1 MTTMKHSSDELKELQ
16 ALLLD
21 DKITLTKLR
30 ITEWYNHYNGNVY
43 VSFSG
48 GKDSS
53 VLMDIARDLFP
64 DIKGVFV
71 DTGLEFPEV
80 KDHVKSFDNIVIIRP
95 EKSFLQVIQ
104 DEGWVYPS
112 KEVALDVY
120 YRRKGSQW
128 AINTFHGLDNKGN
141 YSPYEKRKMKWA
153 WLIDSPIKISPYCC
167 DIMKKKPAHKY
178 TKQTGEMPILAT
190 MACESRLRHNAWIRN
205 GCNAFDAKFPSS
217 KPMSFWTEQDVLEYI
232 VTRHVKIPSVY
243 GDIVK
248 NKHGKYV
255 TTGEGRTGCV
265 FCPIGCHLEKGD
277 RRRFV
282 RLSKT
287 HPVLYRYCMD
297 KLGMKQLL
305 DTIQEH
311 TGCEKLYV

>member
-1 MTTMKHSSDELKELQ
+1 MTMKHSSDELKELQ
-16 ALLLD
+16 LLPLD

-30 ITEWYNHYNGNVY
+30 ITEWYNHYNVNVY

-53 VLMDIARDLFP
+53 VLMDIARDIFP

-80 KDHVKSFDNIVIIRP
+80 KKHVKSFDNIVILRP

-112 KEVALDVY
+112 KEVAMTVY
-120 YRRKGSQW
+120 YGRKGSQW
-128 AINTFHGLDNKGN
+128 AINVFKGLDGKGKEYN
-141 YSPYEKRKMKWA
+141 TWSKNKMKWA
-153 WLIDSPIKISPYCC
+153 WLVDSPIKISPYCC
-167 DIMKKKPAHKY
+167 TIMKKKPGHKY
-178 TKQTGEMPILAT
+178 MKQTGTLPILAT
-190 MACESRLRHNAWIRN
+190 MACESRLRHNAWIRH
-205 GCNAFDAKFPSS
+205 GCNAFDAKDPSS

-248 NKHGKYV
+248 DKNGKYV
-255 TTGEGRTGCV
+255 TTGEDRTGCV

-282 RLSKT
+282 RLAKT
-287 HPVLYRYCMD
+287 HPVLYKYCME
-297 KLGMKQLL
+297 KLGMKELL
-305 DTIQEH
+305 DEIQEH

>member
-1 MTTMKHSSDELKELQ
+1 MTMKHSSDELKELQ
-16 ALLLD
+16 ALPLD

-30 ITEWYNHYNGNVY
+30 ITEWYNHYSGNVY

-53 VLMDIARDLFP
+53 VLMDIAREMFP

-80 KDHVKSFDNIVIIRP
+80 KGHVKSFDNIVILRP

-112 KEVALDVY
+112 KDIACSIY
-120 YRRKGSQW
+120 YARKGSQW
-128 AINTFHGLDNKGN
+128 AVNGMNGLDSEGHESR
-141 YSPYEKRKMKWA
+141 YSKTRKMKWS
-153 WLIDSPIKISPYCC
+153 WLVNTDVRISPHCC
-167 DIMKKKPAHKY
+167 DIMKKRPFHAY
-178 TKQTGEMPILAT
+178 ERETGTMPIVAT
-190 MACESRLRHNAWIRN
+190 MACESSLRYNAWMKN
-205 GCNAFDAKFPSS
+205 GCNAFNAKFPSS

-232 VTRHVKIPSVY
+232 VTHHVKVPSVY

-248 NKHGKYV
+248 DKNGKYV
-255 TTGEGRTGCV
+255 TTGEDRTGCV

-282 RLSKT
+282 RLSK
-287 HPVLYRYCMD
+287 
-297 KLGMKQLL
+297 
-305 DTIQEH
+305 
-311 TGCEKLYV
+311 

>member
-1 MTTMKHSSDELKELQ
+1 MKHSSDELKELQ
-16 ALLLD
+16 ALPLD

-53 VLMDIARDLFP
+53 VLMDIARDIFP

-80 KDHVKSFDNIVIIRP
+80 KDHVKSFDNIVILRP

-128 AINTFHGLDNKGN
+128 AINTFQGLDNKGN
-141 YSPYEKRKMKWA
+141 YSPYKRRKMKWT

-167 DIMKKKPAHKY
+167 DIMKKKPTHKY
-178 TKQTGEMPILAT
+178 TKQIGGNANTG
-190 MACESRLRHNAWIRN
+190 ND
-205 GCNAFDAKFPSS
+205 G
-217 KPMSFWTEQDVLEYI
+217 V
-232 VTRHVKIPSVY
+232 
-243 GDIVK
+243 
-248 NKHGKYV
+248 
-255 TTGEGRTGCV
+255 
-265 FCPIGCHLEKGD
+265 
-277 RRRFV
+277 
-282 RLSKT
+282 
-287 HPVLYRYCMD
+287 
-297 KLGMKQLL
+297 
-305 DTIQEH
+305 
-311 TGCEKLYV
+311 